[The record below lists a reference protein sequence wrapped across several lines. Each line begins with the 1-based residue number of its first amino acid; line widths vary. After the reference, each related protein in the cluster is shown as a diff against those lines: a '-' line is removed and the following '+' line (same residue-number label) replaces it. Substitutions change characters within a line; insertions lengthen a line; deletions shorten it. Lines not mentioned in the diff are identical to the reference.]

1 MVPLGLDDAEQVV
14 VVVVGVEEDLGGL
27 VELETFNP
35 LLDHGGDALLRDG
48 LLDLLVLDLGLEL
61 VLDVD
66 LLGGEEVLQT
76 HALA

>member
-1 MVPLGLDDAEQVV
+1 M

-35 LLDHGGDALLRDG
+35 LFDHGGDALLRDG